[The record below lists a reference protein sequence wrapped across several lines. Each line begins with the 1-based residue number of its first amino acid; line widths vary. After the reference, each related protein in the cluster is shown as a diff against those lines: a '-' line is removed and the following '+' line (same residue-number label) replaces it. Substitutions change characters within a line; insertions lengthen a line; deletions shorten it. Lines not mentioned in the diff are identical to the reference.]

1 MGVPS
6 TQASKGCKLMLRITT
21 HEDPR
26 TVTLVLEGKCRGPWV
41 EELEQSWRKATASA
55 EGRVVRVDLEQVGFV
70 DERGKELLTEMC
82 AAGVELNAS
91 AGPMVT
97 SIIEEITA
105 GCSSAKRA

>member
-1 MGVPS
+1 
-6 TQASKGCKLMLRITT
+6 MLRITT
-21 HEDPR
+21 HEDSR
-26 TVTLVLEGKCRGPWV
+26 AVTLVLEGKCRGPWV

-55 EGRVVRVDLEQVGFV
+55 AGRVLRVDLEQVGFV
-70 DERGKELLTEMC
+70 DERGRELLAEMC

-105 GCSSAKRA
+105 VCSSAKRA